1 MNYVDTGRRLCE
13 KIELEESGMTPEDC
27 TWRLLAIKSPG
38 DNLCDGQADGT
49 CQGDDY
55 FTDDQWGL
63 WFGARCTLTRS
74 LRPATYR
81 TPFAWT
87 PLQTIARCSPAA
99 GFFSTPLDRLSR
111 LPA

>member
-38 DNLCDGQADGT
+38 DNLCDGQVDGT

-55 FTDDQWGL
+55 FTDDQWGIV
-63 WFGARCTLTRS
+63 FGARCTLTRS
-74 LRPATYR
+74 SRPATLSNSISLD
-81 TPFAWT
+81 T
-87 PLQTIARCSPAA
+87 AA
-99 GFFSTPLDRLSR
+99 TL
-111 LPA
+111 